1 MSPAPFFTSP
11 QSEQDTAPGSIGSHA
26 TCPAAVGKRV
36 TTASEFSYAEQC
48 AALALY
54 HQTVERYLADVEAVE
69 GDPAFFDAIGRLH
82 AGRANGAN

>member
-11 QSEQDTAPGSIGSHA
+11 QSEQDTAPGFLSVPETKAQPVSA
-26 TCPAAVGKRV
+26 TVNTSRQPL
-36 TTASEFSYAEQC
+36 SYAEQC

-69 GDPAFFDAIGRLH
+69 GDPCFFTAMGERQ
-82 AGRANGAN
+82 AGRALG

>member
-1 MSPAPFFTSP
+1 MTNFFTSP
-11 QSEQDTAPGSIGSHA
+11 QSEQDTAPGSTGSHA
-26 TCPAAVGKRV
+26 ARSAAVGKRV